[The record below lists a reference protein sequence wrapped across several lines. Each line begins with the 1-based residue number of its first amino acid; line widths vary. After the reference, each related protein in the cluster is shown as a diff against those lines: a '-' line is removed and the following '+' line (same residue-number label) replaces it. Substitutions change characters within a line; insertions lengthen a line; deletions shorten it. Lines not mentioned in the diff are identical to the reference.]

1 MKHNSWFKTSGFHRF
16 EQAAVVG
23 ATILSA
29 ISCQRA
35 LSRLNEPTHKPSIS
49 TEAIGTPVVL
59 PTVVAAL
66 STATMLPL
74 VSATVT
80 SSPPTATNTDVPAPP
95 TKTDIPS
102 LKLVTATPT
111 ETAAGVAPTVNEVA
125 LATPTSGAM
134 TTPQPPYI
142 SVITS
147 TPAPIATRVNLNDV
161 VATLIS
167 NPTTPPEQFA
177 ARHATEQ
184 AMLSLLG
191 AKVTLT
197 PAVAPM
203 EKIYTPV
210 ATPTNWPVGVATPTI
225 DPNDPLKFD
234 PFHVRVMDALRSV
247 NFTILPVERD
257 AQHQRWI
264 FRWTSAWAPPM
275 LDGLPSVSDRGSP
288 YTFVPRFVIRRY
300 PFNFAPSEFVI
311 DQYPVMFG
319 NEYKNEVQL
328 SDRELPEGTYAFA
341 VRGELFSNSPNFK
354 EVTPW
359 TEWRLIEIKK

>member
-1 MKHNSWFKTSGFHRF
+1 MVSMPMATS
-16 EQAAVVG
+16 
-23 ATILSA
+23 
-29 ISCQRA
+29 
-35 LSRLNEPTHKPSIS
+35 
-49 TEAIGTPVVL
+49 TPL
-59 PTVVAAL
+59 P
-66 STATMLPL
+66 P
-74 VSATVT
+74 SAT
-80 SSPPTATNTDVPAPP
+80 STDVPASP
-95 TKTDIPS
+95 TETDIPS

-111 ETAAGVAPTVNEVA
+111 EIAADLAPTFNGDSV
-125 LATPTSGAM
+125 ATPTNRAM

-203 EKIYTPV
+203 ETTYTPV

-247 NFTILPVERD
+247 NFTVLPVERD

-275 LDGLPSVSDRGSP
+275 LEGLPPVIQGGSS
-288 YTFVPRFVIRRY
+288 YKFVPRFVIRRY
-300 PFNFAPSEFVI
+300 PFNFDPGEFVI
-311 DQYPVMFG
+311 DQYPVMYG
-319 NEYKNEVQL
+319 GEYKNEVRL
-328 SDRELPEGTYAFA
+328 SDMELPEGTYAFA
-341 VRGELFSNSPNFK
+341 VRGELFSNVPNFK

-359 TEWRLIEIKK
+359 TAWRLIEIKK